1 MITDD
6 GYSLVYDVKRNRI
19 VIGLPPTL
27 ETATDTATKISNRRT
42 DVKEADL
49 FVLLNITELIFHEAY
64 GKEKE

>member
-6 GYSLVYDVKRNRI
+6 GYSLVYDKKRNCI

-27 ETATDTATKISNRRT
+27 ETATDTATKIADRRT

-49 FVLLNITELIFHEAY
+49 TVLLGVTELIFHKAY
-64 GKEKE
+64 GKEKP